1 MGTNT
6 SSNQDYSEIQ
16 RLLQRQRTAFL
27 EEVRDRQGDNEPS
40 EKVLLSNLND
50 QELSYFQKIENAF
63 KRLKRGEIGTCVSCE
78 KGIDYRRLK
87 ARPITIR
94 CLECQTL
101 IDEEE
106 KIGLD
111 SEGLSG
117 EGFLSGSFLGRGC
130 QRKRTD

>member
-1 MGTNT
+1 MGTKT

-16 RLLQRQRTAFL
+16 RLLQRQHTAFL
-27 EEVRDRQGDNEPS
+27 GEIRDRLGNNEFS
-40 EKVLLSNLND
+40 EKVLLSHLND
-50 QELSYFQKIENAF
+50 QELSYFQEIENAF
-63 KRLKRGEIGTCVSCE
+63 KRLESGEIGTCVSCE
-78 KGIDYRRLK
+78 KKIDYRRLK

-94 CLECQTL
+94 CFKCQTL
-101 IDEEE
+101 KDEEE

-111 SEGLSG
+111 LEGLNG